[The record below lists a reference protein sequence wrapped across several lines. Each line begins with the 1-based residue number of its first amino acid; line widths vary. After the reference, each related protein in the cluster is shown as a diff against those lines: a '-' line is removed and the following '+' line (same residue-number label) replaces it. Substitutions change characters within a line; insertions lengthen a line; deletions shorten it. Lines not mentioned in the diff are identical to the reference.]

1 MNCITK
7 GLRNMEQF
15 LSLPIVV
22 QTLILSAMTCG
33 LTMLGASMVF
43 FFKNVNKTV
52 INILL
57 SISAGIML
65 ASAFFS
71 LLLPSIEQSEQVFGN
86 KFLLPTLGFFGGGV
100 FVILVDIFLDK
111 VTKNNEKLNFSGKK
125 RQFLLV
131 SAITFH
137 NIPEGMCV
145 GVAVACA
152 SLGTGSAGMNA
163 LLLALGIG
171 IQNFPEGASV
181 ALPMRSEGASR
192 LKAFMWGSLSGV
204 VEPIFA
210 ILACLTAGFSS
221 VIMPL
226 LLAVSSGAMISV
238 ACTELIAE
246 SARDNKNLTTLFV
259 ILGFCIMMILDLAF

>member
-1 MNCITK
+1 MDN
-7 GLRNMEQF
+7 F
-15 LSLPIVV
+15 ASLPIIV
-22 QTLILSAMTCG
+22 QTLILSSITCG
-33 LTMLGASMVF
+33 LTLLGSSMVF
-43 FFKNVNKTV
+43 FFKSINKKV
-52 INILL
+52 INIML
-57 SISAGIML
+57 SVSAGVML

-71 LLLPSIEQSEQVFGN
+71 LLLPAIEQSEKVFGN
-86 KFLLPTLGFFGGGV
+86 KFLMPTIGFFVGGI
-100 FVILVDIFLDK
+100 FVILVDLFLEK
-111 VTKNNEKLNFSGKK
+111 VTKNNEKMQILSKK

-152 SLGTGSAGMNA
+152 SLGMEGGIMSAIM
-163 LLLALGIG
+163 LALGIG

-181 ALPMRSEGASR
+181 SLPMRSEGYSR
-192 LKAFMWGSLSGV
+192 TKSFLWGAFSGI

-210 ILACLTAGFSS
+210 ILACLTANFSS

-226 LLAVSSGAMISV
+226 LLSVSSGAMISV

-246 SARDNKNLTTLFV
+246 SAKDDKNLTTLFV
-259 ILGFCIMMILDLAF
+259 ILGFCLMMILDLAL